1 MKKKAKPKK
10 ENSERWLLTYSDMI
24 TLLLAL
30 FIVLYAMSNVDQS
43 KYEQLAAAL
52 NKSLGNGTSALN
64 STNGVFDKG
73 DNSPVNI
80 GGDGADSSENQQ
92 TATTTPVPSGAASES
107 LVSKEQMNKLEK
119 NINDILNNMD
129 MGKAANTQIGEQGLT
144 ISFADSVFF
153 DSGKAELKGTMKK
166 GLGQIA
172 RLLNRINNQIL
183 VEGYTDNVPI
193 GTNNDYQSN
202 WQLSAARAS
211 MVVDYLVEE
220 EGIPGKRVSAI
231 GYGEYRPIASNSTEE
246 GRKKNR
252 RVNITILYNI
262 QTGMEY
268 KK

>member
-1 MKKKAKPKK
+1 MKKKVKQKK

-30 FIVLYAMSNVDQS
+30 FIVLYAMSNIDQS
-43 KYEQLAAAL
+43 KYEKLAAGL
-52 NKSLGNGTSALN
+52 NKSLGNGRSVLN
-64 STNGVFDKG
+64 STNGVFGEG

-80 GGDGADSSENQQ
+80 GGNGSEPTENQQ
-92 TATTTPVPSGAASES
+92 TATGTPAPTKDADALSSE
-107 LVSKEQMNKLEK
+107 EQMNQLEK
-119 NINDILNNMD
+119 NINDVLNEMD
-129 MGKAANTQIGEQGLT
+129 MGKEANTQIGEQGLT

-153 DSGKAELKGTMKK
+153 DSGKAELKSSMKK
-166 GLGQIA
+166 GLAQIA
-172 RLLNRINNQIL
+172 RLLNRIDNQIL
-183 VEGYTDNVPI
+183 VEGYTDNVPVSN
-193 GTNNDYQSN
+193 GDNYQSN

-220 EGIPGKRVSAI
+220 ENIAGKRISAI

-252 RVNITILYNI
+252 RVNITILYNE
-262 QTGMEY
+262 QKGMEY